1 VKLRPDPGDWTPGSG
16 LDLQRPEF
24 TRRVLL
30 ADGGV
35 YDNLGLETAWKRYQ
49 TILVSDGG
57 GHIGGQANV
66 KTDWIRQA
74 LRVLGVIDSQVRA
87 LRKRQAVGGFVGGER
102 EGAYWGIR
110 SRIADYG
117 LDDPLEFP
125 HEVTHV
131 KTRLAR
137 VDDAKQEL
145 LVDWGYVICDTAMR
159 RHVVPGAPRPAHLP
173 YA

>member
-1 VKLRPDPGDWTPGSG
+1 M
-16 LDLQRPEF
+16 
-24 TRRVLL
+24 
-30 ADGGV
+30 
-35 YDNLGLETAWKRYQ
+35 
-49 TILVSDGG
+49 
-57 GHIGGQANV
+57 
-66 KTDWIRQA
+66 
-74 LRVLGVIDSQVRA
+74 LRVLSVIDNQVRS
-87 LRKRQAVGGFVGGER
+87 LRKRQLIASLRVGVR

-137 VDDAKQEL
+137 TDDATQEL